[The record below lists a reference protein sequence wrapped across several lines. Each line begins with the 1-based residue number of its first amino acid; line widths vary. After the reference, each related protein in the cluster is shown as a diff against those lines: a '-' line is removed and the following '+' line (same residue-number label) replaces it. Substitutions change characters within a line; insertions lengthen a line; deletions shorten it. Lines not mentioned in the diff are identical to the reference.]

1 MPYCGESRFL
11 LYSCTLR
18 VFPANPEK
26 GVSRMNT
33 KPFPAFAA
41 VFFLTLFC
49 AAPAAAFSD
58 GWVMT
63 LNANVGGSYTLPSI
77 SRSDLDTLCA
87 TGMNGMVGFVAG
99 GDLEVGGEITGYD
112 VRATAV
118 TADEVA
124 AQNRLT
130 ITVKMYYINNKHPEE
145 NFEAKSF
152 TAYEDYDSTQSL
164 DAVQSSLCQTIV
176 ETIVEDIFNA
186 TVANW

>member
-1 MPYCGESRFL
+1 MHSITVNFIENKAFL
-11 LYSCTLR
+11 
-18 VFPANPEK
+18 VNP
-26 GVSRMNT
+26 GLSNL
-33 KPFPAFAA
+33 
-41 VFFLTLFC
+41 LTEELIDKYRKLT
-49 AAPAAAFSD
+49 SLE
-58 GWVMT
+58 M
-63 LNANVGGSYTLPSI
+63 
-77 SRSDLDTLCA
+77 LDE
-87 TGMNGMVGFVAG
+87 G